1 MTRTEQI
8 ELAKEWEALGK
19 RMSRLKD
26 ELEELGLRQAE
37 IENSFYSDIGTTLYQ
52 VLDDVEEGPEM
63 SAVIHE
69 LAKRYPGTVDYEF
82 EAEAD
87 VFNLLDENNNVI
99 ATISEQEMI
108 DTLNLLRER
117 SAKEG
122 EEPCSRS

>member
-87 VFNLLDENNNVI
+87 VFNLLDANNNVI

-122 EEPCSRS
+122 EEQ

>member
-8 ELAKEWEALGK
+8 ELAKEWEVLGK

-87 VFNLLDENNNVI
+87 VFNLLDANNNVI

-108 DTLNLLRER
+108 DTLNLLGER

-122 EEPCSRS
+122 EEQ

>member
-1 MTRTEQI
+1 MTRKEQI
-8 ELAKEWEALGK
+8 ELAKEWEALTM
-19 RMSRLKD
+19 RMSILKH

-37 IENSFYSDIGTTLYQ
+37 IENNFDSDIGTTLYQ

-69 LAKRYPGTVDYEF
+69 LAERYPGTVDYEF
-82 EAEAD
+82 EAETD
-87 VFNLLDENNNVI
+87 VFNLLDANNNVI

-108 DTLNLLRER
+108 DTLNLLGER

-122 EEPCSRS
+122 EEQ

>member
-1 MTRTEQI
+1 MRRTEQI
-8 ELAKEWEALGK
+8 ELAKEWKALK
-19 RMSRLKD
+19 MRMSILKD

-37 IENSFYSDIGTTLYQ
+37 IENKFDSDIGTTLCQ
-52 VLDDVEEGPEM
+52 VLEDVEEGPEL

-69 LAKRYPGTVDYEF
+69 LAERYPGTVDYEF

-87 VFNLLDENNNVI
+87 VFNLLDANNNVI

-108 DTLNLLRER
+108 DTLNLLGER

-122 EEPCSRS
+122 EEQ